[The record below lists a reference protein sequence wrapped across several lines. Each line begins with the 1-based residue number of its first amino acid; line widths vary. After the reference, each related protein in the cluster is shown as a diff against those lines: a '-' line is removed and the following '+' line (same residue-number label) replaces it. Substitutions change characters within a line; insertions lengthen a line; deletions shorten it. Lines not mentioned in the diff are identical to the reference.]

1 MAVSKLPLRIM
12 SLRAPRKVMQHLGLA
27 LIMGSAAGFVE
38 AQTPGPVG
46 PTDTPQVLKAL
57 DQVIEQNRKLEQQNR
72 ELMEQ
77 VNTLRQK
84 LAGSAGLL
92 HNPAPRAELRRRAP
106 PRPKQHAAQA
116 QGTSSSQQ
124 SEANKM
130 IEPASGSLR
139 TENRACSENSIRA
152 EDSQ

>member
-38 AQTPGPVG
+38 AQTPSPVG

-77 VNTLRQK
+77 INSLRQK
-84 LAGSAGLL
+84 LAAQPAVSQSGATKPGSCRTPSHA
-92 HNPAPRAELRRRAP
+92 PAQAKAP
-106 PRPKQHAAQA
+106 PATRNLLQ
-116 QGTSSSQQ
+116 
-124 SEANKM
+124 
-130 IEPASGSLR
+130 PAKR
-139 TENRACSENSIRA
+139 K
-152 EDSQ
+152 